1 MGFYTMTSEKSANN
15 SSPAKGCFTKEV
27 HTSQVSLHPEG
38 HMYALWVYVVS
49 LTGCVL
55 DST

>member
-1 MGFYTMTSEKSANN
+1 MRFYTMTSEKSANN

-38 HMYALWVYVVS
+38 HMYALWVYIVS

-55 DST
+55 DSA